1 MKRNIFIMPLLE
13 VIIFENNDV
22 ITLSGDA
29 ESSSAWNDNDNSEKF

>member
-13 VIIFENNDV
+13 VIIFENNDI
-22 ITLSGDA
+22 ITLSGDP